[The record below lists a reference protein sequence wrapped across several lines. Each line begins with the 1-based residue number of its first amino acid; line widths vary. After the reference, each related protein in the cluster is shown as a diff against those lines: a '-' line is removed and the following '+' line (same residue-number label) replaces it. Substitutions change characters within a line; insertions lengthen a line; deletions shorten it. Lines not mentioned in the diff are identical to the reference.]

1 MPNKKRNS
9 IRCPLALGPAH
20 KERHYTIAQKITS
33 EWRRTTVTA
42 RFIYPDLLVISTL
55 VPFAFKKTAEANM
68 GVEA

>member
-9 IRCPLALGPAH
+9 IRRPLAPGPAH
-20 KERHYTIAQKITS
+20 EERHYTIARKITS
-33 EWRRTTVTA
+33 ECRRTTTTTW
-42 RFIYPDLLVISTL
+42 FIYPDLASTL